1 MTQPRYGRST
11 KICVLIVDDHPL
23 FLAGLEKALSM
34 EDDMLVVGN
43 SPDGD
48 QALRLVHELHPDVVL
63 LDVNLPG
70 QNGIQVAHRLKR
82 ERAEVAVVF
91 LTAYYDTHQVLL
103 AMRVGASAFCEKNIH
118 PDDLVEVIRAAAA
131 GHYIV
136 NGEYMDSKGVAA
148 WIQKNVYDI
157 VGPYSDDPD
166 KHFVPLS
173 KRETEILES
182 VTLGMSNKEV
192 ASELGISQQTVKN
205 HMTSIL
211 RKLNVED
218 RTQAAVM
225 ALRHG
230 WVRIQDKDMP

>member
-1 MTQPRYGRST
+1 MTQPRNGRST
-11 KICVLIVDDHPL
+11 KIRVLIVDDHPL
-23 FLAGLEKALSM
+23 FRAGLEKALSM
-34 EDDMLVVGN
+34 EEDMIVVGHG
-43 SPDGD
+43 PDGE
-48 QALRLVHELHPDVVL
+48 QALSLVHELHPDVVL

-82 ERAEVAVVF
+82 ERSEVAIVF
-91 LTAYYDTHQVLL
+91 LTAYHDTYQVLL
-103 AMRVGASAFCEKNIH
+103 AMRVGAAAFCEKNIH
-118 PDDLVEVIRAAAA
+118 PDDLVEVIRTAAA

-136 NGEYMDSKGVAA
+136 NGERMDSNGVAA
-148 WIQKNVYDI
+148 WIHKNVYDI

-182 VTLGMSNKEV
+182 ITLGMSNKEV

>member
-1 MTQPRYGRST
+1 
-11 KICVLIVDDHPL
+11 
-23 FLAGLEKALSM
+23 
-34 EDDMLVVGN
+34 
-43 SPDGD
+43 
-48 QALRLVHELHPDVVL
+48 
-63 LDVNLPG
+63 
-70 QNGIQVAHRLKR
+70 
-82 ERAEVAVVF
+82 
-91 LTAYYDTHQVLL
+91 
-103 AMRVGASAFCEKNIH
+103 
-118 PDDLVEVIRAAAA
+118 
-131 GHYIV
+131 
-136 NGEYMDSKGVAA
+136 MDSKGVAA